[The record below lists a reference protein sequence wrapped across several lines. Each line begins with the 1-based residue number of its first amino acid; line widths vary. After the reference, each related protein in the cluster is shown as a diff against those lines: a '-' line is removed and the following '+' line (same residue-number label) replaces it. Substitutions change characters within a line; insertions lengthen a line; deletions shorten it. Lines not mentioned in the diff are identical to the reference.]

1 MADIR
6 DTVGMESG
14 EGFDLYKVLDEIN
27 LELPNSVRWSEAA
40 SGLFRQASGRWVQEA
55 LMSPANDDGVSD
67 SVLLRVLDFSVSM
80 SEPIFSFEIPLCR
93 ARGRLGA
100 LSLKE
105 PEGDPTRFVFL

>member
-1 MADIR
+1 MA

-55 LMSPANDDGVSD
+55 LMSPAND

-80 SEPIFSFEIPLCR
+80 SEPIFSFEIPLGR

-100 LSLKE
+100 LSIKE
-105 PEGDPTRFVFL
+105 PEGDPTRVVFL